1 MRFKS
6 GLTSARGFTL
16 IEVLVALLVFSIIA
30 TVAAQMSSQ
39 YIGTYERVRDKTLAG
54 WVADNRI
61 NELRL
66 QETLPSVSQNSE
78 DLDYGPSRWRVDTS
92 VLNTQDPAIRRVEV
106 AVSKYRGDGSEPAQ
120 LHTLS
125 AFIGAD

>member
-1 MRFKS
+1 MRA
-6 GLTSARGFTL
+6 ARGFTL

-39 YIGTYERVRDKTLAG
+39 YISTYERVRDKTFAG

-66 QETLPSVSQNSE
+66 QEELPSVSVNTDE
-78 DLDYGPSRWRVDTS
+78 IEYGPFRWQVQTS
-92 VLNTQDPAIRRVEV
+92 VINTQDPAIRRIEV
-106 AVSKYRGDGSEPAQ
+106 AVGKFRGDGTEPARI
-120 LHTLS
+120 HSLS

>member
-1 MRFKS
+1 MI
-6 GLTSARGFTL
+6 TARGFTL

-39 YIGTYERVRDKTLAG
+39 YISTYERVRDKTFAG

-66 QETLPSVSQNSE
+66 QEELPSVSVNTDE
-78 DLDYGPSRWRVDTS
+78 VDYGPFRWQVQTS
-92 VLNTQDPAIRRVEV
+92 VINTLDPAIRRIEV
-106 AVSKYRGDGSEPAQ
+106 AVGKFRGDGTEPAQ
-120 LHTLS
+120 IHSLS
-125 AFIGAD
+125 AFVGAD

>member
-1 MRFKS
+1 MRS
-6 GLTSARGFTL
+6 GRALTQQGFTL
-16 IEVLVALLVFSIIA
+16 IEVMVALLIFSIIA

-66 QETLPSVSQNSE
+66 QEQPPGVATSSE
-78 DLDYGPSRWRVDTS
+78 DLDYGPFRWRVETR
-92 VLNTQDPAIRRVEV
+92 VLSTRDPAIRRVEV
-106 AVSKYRGDGSEPAQ
+106 AVSKFRGDGSEPTQ
-120 LHTLS
+120 VHSLS
-125 AFIGAD
+125 AFVGAQ

>member
-1 MRFKS
+1 MRPV
-6 GLTSARGFTL
+6 RGFTL
-16 IEVLVALLVFSIIA
+16 IEVLVALLVFSIVA
-30 TVAAQMSSQ
+30 TIAAQMSSQ

-66 QETLPSVSQNSE
+66 QEELPSVSDNSE
-78 DLDYGPSRWRVDTS
+78 ELEYGPFRWRVDTL
-92 VLNTQDPAIRRVEV
+92 VINTQDPAIRRVEV
-106 AVSKYRGDGSEPAQ
+106 AVSKFRGDGSEPAQ
-120 LHTLS
+120 VHSLA

>member
-1 MRFKS
+1 MKADS
-6 GLTSARGFTL
+6 GFTL

-39 YIGTYERVRDKTLAG
+39 YISTYERVRDKTFAG

-66 QETLPSVSQNSE
+66 QQELPSVSVNTDE
-78 DLDYGPSRWRVDTS
+78 IEYGPFRWQVRTS
-92 VLNTQDPAIRRVEV
+92 VINTQDPAIRRIEV
-106 AVSKYRGDGSEPAQ
+106 AVGKFRGDGTEPARI
-120 LHTLS
+120 HSLS
-125 AFIGAD
+125 AFIGVE

>member
-1 MRFKS
+1 MKA
-6 GLTSARGFTL
+6 ARGFTL

-30 TVAAQMSSQ
+30 TIAAQMSSQ
-39 YIGTYERVRDKTLAG
+39 YISTYERVRDKTFAG

-66 QETLPSVSQNSE
+66 EAELPPVSVNTDE
-78 DLDYGPSRWRVDTS
+78 IEYGPFRWQVQTS
-92 VLNTQDPAIRRVEV
+92 VINTQDPAIRRIEV
-106 AVSKYRGDGSEPAQ
+106 AVRKFRGDGTEPAQ
-120 LHTLS
+120 IHSLS

>member
-1 MRFKS
+1 MK
-6 GLTSARGFTL
+6 TARGFTL

-39 YIGTYERVRDKTLAG
+39 YIATYERVRDKTFAG

-66 QETLPSVSQNSE
+66 QRDLPSVSVNTDAIE
-78 DLDYGPSRWRVDTS
+78 YGAFRWQIKTS
-92 VLNTQDPAIRRVEV
+92 VINTQDPAIRRIEV
-106 AVSKYRGDGSEPAQ
+106 AIGKFRGDGTETSQVHSLA
-120 LHTLS
+120 

>member
-1 MRFKS
+1 M
-6 GLTSARGFTL
+6 TSPRGFTL

-39 YIGTYERVRDKTLAG
+39 YIKTYESVRDKTLAG

-66 QETLPSVSQNSE
+66 QQELPPVATNTRE
-78 DLDYGPSRWRVDTS
+78 IEYGPFRWQVETS
-92 VLNTQDPAIRRVEV
+92 VINTQDPAIRRVEV
-106 AVSKYRGDGSEPAQ
+106 AVGKFRGDGSEPTQIHSLA
-120 LHTLS
+120 
-125 AFIGAD
+125 AFVGAD

>member
-1 MRFKS
+1 M
-6 GLTSARGFTL
+6 SARGFTL

-39 YIGTYERVRDKTLAG
+39 YISTYERVRDKTFAG

-66 QETLPSVSQNSE
+66 QEKLPSVSVNTDE
-78 DLDYGPSRWRVDTS
+78 VEYGPFRWQVETS
-92 VLNTQDPAIRRVEV
+92 VINTQDPVIRRIEV
-106 AVSKYRGDGSEPAQ
+106 AVGKFRGDGTEPARI
-120 LHTLS
+120 HSLS

>member
-1 MRFKS
+1 MK
-6 GLTSARGFTL
+6 TARGFTL

-39 YIGTYERVRDKTLAG
+39 YISTYERVRDKTFAG

-66 QETLPSVSQNSE
+66 QESLPPVSVTTDDIE
-78 DLDYGPSRWRVDTS
+78 YGPFRWQVRTS
-92 VLNTQDPAIRRVEV
+92 VINTQDPAIRRIEV
-106 AVSKYRGDGSEPAQ
+106 AVGKFRGDGSEPPQ
-120 LHTLS
+120 IHSLS

>member
-1 MRFKS
+1 MK
-6 GLTSARGFTL
+6 ADRGFTL

-39 YIGTYERVRDKTLAG
+39 YISTYERVRDKTFAG

-66 QETLPSVSQNSE
+66 QQELPSVSVNTDE
-78 DLDYGPSRWRVDTS
+78 IEYGPFRWQVRTS
-92 VLNTQDPAIRRVEV
+92 VINTQDPAIRRIEV
-106 AVSKYRGDGSEPAQ
+106 AVGKFRGDGTEPARI
-120 LHTLS
+120 HSLS
-125 AFIGAD
+125 AFIGAE

>member
-1 MRFKS
+1 MRRF
-6 GLTSARGFTL
+6 GGFTL

-39 YIGTYERVRDKTLAG
+39 YISTYERVRDKTLAG

-66 QETLPSVSQNSE
+66 GEQLPPVAVNSE
-78 DLDYGPSRWRVDTS
+78 DLDFGPFRWRVETRVINS
-92 VLNTQDPAIRRVEV
+92 QDPSIRRVEV
-106 AVSKYRGDGSEPAQ
+106 SVSKYRGDGSEPAQ
-120 LHTLS
+120 LHSLA

>member
-1 MRFKS
+1 MR
-6 GLTSARGFTL
+6 TDRGFTL
-16 IEVLVALLVFSIIA
+16 IEVLVALLVFGIIA

-39 YIGTYERVRDKTLAG
+39 YISTYERVRDKTFAG

-66 QETLPSVSQNSE
+66 QEDLPSVSVNTDDIE
-78 DLDYGPSRWRVDTS
+78 YGPFRWQVRTAVI
-92 VLNTQDPAIRRVEV
+92 NTQDPAIRRIEV
-106 AVSKYRGDGSEPAQ
+106 AVGKFRGDGTEPSRI
-120 LHTLS
+120 HSLS

>member
-1 MRFKS
+1 MRPV
-6 GLTSARGFTL
+6 RGFTL

-30 TVAAQMSSQ
+30 TIAAQMSSQ

-66 QETLPSVSQNSE
+66 QEELPSVSDNSE
-78 DLDYGPSRWRVDTS
+78 ELEYGPFRWRVDTL
-92 VLNTQDPAIRRVEV
+92 VINTQDPAIRRVEV
-106 AVSKYRGDGSEPAQ
+106 AVSKFRGDGSEPAQ
-120 LHTLS
+120 VHSLA

>member
-1 MRFKS
+1 MR
-6 GLTSARGFTL
+6 LVRGFTL

-30 TVAAQMSSQ
+30 TIAAQMSSQ
-39 YIGTYERVRDKTLAG
+39 YIATYERVRDKTLAG
-54 WVADNRI
+54 WVADNKV

-66 QETLPSVSQNSE
+66 QKELPPVAANSE
-78 DLDYGPSRWRVDTS
+78 DMDYGPFRWRIDTRVINS
-92 VLNTQDPAIRRVEV
+92 QDPSIRRVEV

-120 LHTLS
+120 VHALS

>member
-1 MRFKS
+1 MR
-6 GLTSARGFTL
+6 GPAGFTL

-30 TVAAQMSSQ
+30 TVAAQMGSQ
-39 YIGTYERVRDKTLAG
+39 YIGTFERVRDKTFAG

-66 QETLPSVSQNSE
+66 QEQLPSVSENSE
-78 DLDYGPSRWRVDTS
+78 EIEYGPFRWQVETT
-92 VLNTQDPAIRRVEV
+92 VLNTQDPSIRRVEV
-106 AVSKYRGDGSEPAQ
+106 SVGKFRGDGTDPAQ
-120 LHTLS
+120 IHSLS

>member
-1 MRFKS
+1 MRV
-6 GLTSARGFTL
+6 TRGFTL

-30 TVAAQMSSQ
+30 TIAAQMSSQ
-39 YIGTYERVRDKTLAG
+39 YISTYERVRDKTFAG

-66 QETLPSVSQNSE
+66 QEELPPVSVNTAE
-78 DLDYGPSRWRVDTS
+78 IEYGPFRWQVQTS
-92 VLNTQDPAIRRVEV
+92 VINTQDPAIRRIEV
-106 AVSKYRGDGSEPAQ
+106 AVAKFRGDGTEPARI
-120 LHTLS
+120 HSLS

>member
-1 MRFKS
+1 MR
-6 GLTSARGFTL
+6 GPAGFTL

-39 YIGTYERVRDKTLAG
+39 YIGTFERVRDKTFAG

-66 QETLPSVSQNSE
+66 QEQLPSVSENSE
-78 DLDYGPSRWRVDTS
+78 EIEYGPFRWQVETT
-92 VLNTQDPAIRRVEV
+92 VLNTQDPSIRRVEV
-106 AVSKYRGDGSEPAQ
+106 SVGKFRGDGTDPAQ
-120 LHTLS
+120 IHSLS

>member
-1 MRFKS
+1 MRPGHS
-6 GLTSARGFTL
+6 SSARGFTL

-54 WVADNRI
+54 WIADNRV

-66 QETLPSVSQNSE
+66 QEQTPGVSTNSE
-78 DLDYGPSRWRVDTS
+78 DLDYGPFRWRVETR

-106 AVSKYRGDGSEPAQ
+106 AVSKFRGDGSEPARV
-120 LHTLS
+120 HSLS
-125 AFIGAD
+125 AFMGVK

>member
-1 MRFKS
+1 MRAS
-6 GLTSARGFTL
+6 RGFTL

-30 TVAAQMSSQ
+30 TIAAQMSSQ

-66 QETLPSVSQNSE
+66 QEELPSVSDNSDE
-78 DLDYGPSRWRVDTS
+78 LEYGPFRWRVDT
-92 VLNTQDPAIRRVEV
+92 VVINTQDPAIRRVEI
-106 AVSKYRGDGSEPAQ
+106 AVSKFRGDGSEPAQ
-120 LHTLS
+120 VHSLS

>member
-1 MRFKS
+1 MR
-6 GLTSARGFTL
+6 LVRGFTL

-39 YIGTYERVRDKTLAG
+39 YIATYERVRDKTLAG

-66 QETLPSVSQNSE
+66 QEEAPSVSRNSE
-78 DLDYGPSRWRVDTS
+78 DIDYGPSRWRVETT

-106 AVSKYRGDGSEPAQ
+106 SVSKYRGDGSEPAQ
-120 LHTLS
+120 LHSLS
-125 AFIGAD
+125 AFIGAN

>member
-1 MRFKS
+1 M
-6 GLTSARGFTL
+6 TTARGFTL

-39 YIGTYERVRDKTLAG
+39 YIATYERVRDKTFAG

-66 QETLPSVSQNSE
+66 QEGLPAVSVTTDDIE
-78 DLDYGPSRWRVDTS
+78 YGPFRWQVRTS
-92 VLNTQDPAIRRVEV
+92 VINTQDPAIRRIEV
-106 AVSKYRGDGSEPAQ
+106 AVGKFRGDGTEPSQ
-120 LHTLS
+120 IHSLS

>member
-1 MRFKS
+1 MI
-6 GLTSARGFTL
+6 TARGFTL

-39 YIGTYERVRDKTLAG
+39 YISTYERVRDKTFAG

-66 QETLPSVSQNSE
+66 QEELPSVSVNTDE
-78 DLDYGPSRWRVDTS
+78 VDYGPFRWQVQTS
-92 VLNTQDPAIRRVEV
+92 VINTPDPAIRRIEV
-106 AVSKYRGDGSEPAQ
+106 AVGKFRGDGTEPAQ
-120 LHTLS
+120 IHSLS
-125 AFIGAD
+125 AFVGAD

>member
-1 MRFKS
+1 MRA
-6 GLTSARGFTL
+6 ARGFTL

-39 YIGTYERVRDKTLAG
+39 YISTYERVRDKTFAG

-66 QETLPSVSQNSE
+66 QEELPSVSVNTNE
-78 DLDYGPSRWRVDTS
+78 IEYGPFRWQVQTS
-92 VLNTQDPAIRRVEV
+92 VINTQDPAIRRIEV
-106 AVSKYRGDGSEPAQ
+106 AVGKFRGDGSDPARI
-120 LHTLS
+120 HSLS

>member
-1 MRFKS
+1 MTQAK
-6 GLTSARGFTL
+6 GFTL

-30 TVAAQMSSQ
+30 TIAAQMSSQ
-39 YIGTYERVRDKTLAG
+39 YISTYERVRDKTLAG

-66 QETLPSVSQNSE
+66 QENPPAVSETSE
-78 DLDYGPSRWRVDTS
+78 DMDYGAFRWRLVTS

-106 AVSKYRGDGSEPAQ
+106 IVEKYRGNGTEPSRV
-120 LHTLS
+120 HSLS
-125 AFIGAD
+125 AFIKAN

>member
-1 MRFKS
+1 MRK
-6 GLTSARGFTL
+6 AQGFTL

-39 YIGTYERVRDKTLAG
+39 YISTYERVRDKTLAG
-54 WVADNRI
+54 WLADNQI

-66 QETLPSVSQNSE
+66 QEAAPSVSQTTE
-78 DLDYGPSRWRVDTS
+78 DLDYGPSRWRVETT

-106 AVSKYRGDGSEPAQ
+106 SVSKFRGDGSEPAQ
-120 LHTLS
+120 LHSLS
-125 AFIGAD
+125 AFVGTQ

>member
-1 MRFKS
+1 MRP
-6 GLTSARGFTL
+6 LRGFTL

-30 TVAAQMSSQ
+30 TIAAQMSSQ

-66 QETLPSVSQNSE
+66 QETLPPVSVNSKDME
-78 DLDYGPSRWRVDTS
+78 YGPFRWRVDTS
-92 VLNTQDPAIRRVEV
+92 IINTQDPSIRRVKV
-106 AVSKYRGDGSEPAQ
+106 AVSKFRGDGTEPAR
-120 LHTLS
+120 LHSLS